1 MPVDIFAH
9 IGFVVILL
17 ADSDKHR
24 AVTLFGFLG
33 NLVPGA
39 ASVHHKSQ
47 VDAFP
52 LFSCICRQS
61 VHRTGGRYTRS
72 IVQLRLMLEDRTGGR
87 VDLVVIFHIAGFE
100 LDFVDELSVLIIQ
113 LNVHVIRLIFTQA
126 RMV

>member
-17 ADSDKHR
+17 ADSDKHS

-47 VDAFP
+47 VYAFS
-52 LFSCICRQS
+52 FFRAAA
-61 VHRTGGRYTRS
+61 
-72 IVQLRLMLEDRTGGR
+72 
-87 VDLVVIFHIAGFE
+87 AGPM
-100 LDFVDELSVLIIQ
+100 
-113 LNVHVIRLIFTQA
+113 NGPAAATQY
-126 RMV
+126 

>member
-47 VDAFP
+47 VDFFRASAASP
-52 LFSCICRQS
+52 SIGPAADTQDQSSNSASCLRI
-61 VHRTGGRYTRS
+61 VPEAAS
-72 IVQLRLMLEDRTGGR
+72 I
-87 VDLVVIFHIAGFE
+87 
-100 LDFVDELSVLIIQ
+100 S
-113 LNVHVIRLIFTQA
+113 
-126 RMV
+126 